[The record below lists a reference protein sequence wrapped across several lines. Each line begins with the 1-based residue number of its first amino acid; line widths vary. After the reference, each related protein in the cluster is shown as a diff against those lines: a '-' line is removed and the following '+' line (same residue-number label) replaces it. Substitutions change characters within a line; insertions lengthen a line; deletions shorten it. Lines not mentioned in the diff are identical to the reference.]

1 MSVEYSSAIDRMS
14 SPPVHNAFKAT
25 NYVNQG
31 NESQR
36 VVDYFCV
43 VGLPI
48 KLTQPAPTTTPSNTE
63 EEAVSDDFNNNDAR
77 NEASMETAENQPL
90 YYYPE
95 GDEKR
100 NSTGLDPI
108 VDLVVLNKTL
118 NEVD

>member
-1 MSVEYSSAIDRMS
+1 MSVEHSSAIDRMS

-25 NYVNQG
+25 NYVNHG

-43 VGLPI
+43 VGLPT
-48 KLTQPAPTTTPSNTE
+48 KLTQPVPTTPNNTE
-63 EEAVSDDFNNNDAR
+63 EASDDFNNNDAR
-77 NEASMETAENQPL
+77 NEASMETSENQPL

>member
-1 MSVEYSSAIDRMS
+1 MS

-43 VGLPI
+43 VGLPT
-48 KLTQPAPTTTPSNTE
+48 KLTQPAPNPSNTADTE
-63 EEAVSDDFNNNDAR
+63 TVSDDFNNNDAR
-77 NEASMETAENQPL
+77 NEASMETSDNQPL

-118 NEVD
+118 NEVGCFL